1 MAELKTR
8 KNDGDV
14 YAFLNSVED
23 EKKREDCFKIIE
35 LMQEITGEQ
44 PAMWGNSIVGFG
56 EYHFRYDSGRE
67 GQWFLSAFSPRKQNL
82 TLYIMAGFR
91 RYDDL
96 MAQLGKYKTG
106 RSCLYIKKLE
116 DVYWT
121 VLREL
126 VEHSV
131 AHVLNSDTQKQ
142 ND

>member
-14 YAFLNSVED
+14 HAFLNSVAD
-23 EKKREDCFKIIE
+23 EKKREDCYKVLT
-35 LMQEITGEQ
+35 LMQEITGEK

-116 DVYWT
+116 DVDWA

-131 AHVLNSDTQKQ
+131 AHVRTSDTKKQ
-142 ND
+142 SD